1 MKRLQ
6 DNENKVELKILGLEL
21 SEELW
26 RKKCEEQKRELAK
39 ERKRLDAWE
48 ERLSLKERQ
57 DNPTR
62 TKSAQPRKRRRQEDA
77 RASTKSQGRMIVI
90 EENVEI

>member
-6 DNENKVELKILGLEL
+6 ENENKVELKILGLEL

-48 ERLSLKERQ
+48 ERLSLKER
-57 DNPTR
+57 
-62 TKSAQPRKRRRQEDA
+62 
-77 RASTKSQGRMIVI
+77 
-90 EENVEI
+90 